1 MRITALLPA
10 LVVFSLPFPAQGFH
24 GIPLWKVITG
34 RVRRGSPAPDP
45 TPDREFT
52 PKFCYQCRHYSPPNI
67 RDSGPDFGRCLSDPQ
82 DSEMDMQI
90 SLFRVTG
97 TVPVFP
103 SKHESKYEYC
113 MVTRSDENKCGP
125 DAEWFEPRS

>member
-34 RVRRGSPAPDP
+34 QVRRGSTAPPPPLDP
-45 TPDREFT
+45 NSDREFT

-67 RDSGPDFGRCLSDPQ
+67 RDSGPDFGRCLRDNQNSDI
-82 DSEMDMQI
+82 DMRI

-97 TVPVFP
+97 TVPVFNT
-103 SKHESKYEYC
+103 SMSI
-113 MVTRSDENKCGP
+113 V
-125 DAEWFEPRS
+125 W

>member
-34 RVRRGSPAPDP
+34 QVRRGSTAPPPPLDP
-45 TPDREFT
+45 NSDREFT

-67 RDSGPDFGRCLSDPQ
+67 RDSGPDFGRCLRDNQNSDI
-82 DSEMDMQI
+82 DMRI
-90 SLFRVTG
+90 SLFRITG
-97 TVPVFP
+97 VVPVFQY
-103 SKHESKYEYC
+103 KYEYC
-113 MVTRSDENKCGP
+113 MVTRGDDNKCGP
-125 DAEWFEPRS
+125 DAEWFEPRP